1 MPSNL
6 LLVTPLRG
14 FDGTIGIYPA
24 RTAQAD
30 ENRLAVS
37 RICVDCAAPDCLI
50 FTAYQGLK
58 MTNLKPSHS
67 LFLILLL
74 FTVACSVQEMPER
87 TMAVSVTLQPT
98 GTIQTILS
106 STPTFSVKANLQNT
120 PSPVALTVTPTP
132 AIVQSC
138 LKPKELEIL
147 PENLQIGT
155 LLLYDRQDEKIFI
168 KDLITE
174 NRRELND
181 AQWNQVFGS
190 PDNKGFAY
198 LIRSEGQKYQLA
210 YSLYNVPEIKI
221 TPLDMS
227 IFGEWPIL
235 SGWINNNTVV
245 FHISGDKPTIL
256 LAVDLIS
263 GQERTLA
270 PDFPDINWLDG
281 WSWGYWGG
289 RTLYSP
295 DFHYVVFPRLKG
307 SEPHRYIL
315 WNMEIQ
321 KEIGFMDAGHASIAP
336 QWAPDGKKF
345 AVAYLNS
352 DFYVM
357 NVDGVEKRLTDLEKE
372 YPSYDLKIR
381 EWHWSPDSQKIAF
394 WLDLRTGEELVEQ
407 RLMVLDIIS
416 SVLTDYCR
424 QGDQV
429 QIAPGTLDYTPAPV
443 WSPDGSAL
451 LIENRED
458 ENRSKL
464 VIIDLNQHVSYQIG
478 EDLYPYDWL
487 IK

>member
-1 MPSNL
+1 
-6 LLVTPLRG
+6 
-14 FDGTIGIYPA
+14 
-24 RTAQAD
+24 
-30 ENRLAVS
+30 
-37 RICVDCAAPDCLI
+37 
-50 FTAYQGLK
+50 
-58 MTNLKPSHS
+58 MTNLKPSHN

-87 TMAVSVTLQPT
+87 TMTVSVTLQPT

-106 STPTFSVKANLQNT
+106 STPAFSVKDNLQNT
-120 PSPVALTVTPTP
+120 PSPVTLTLTQTP

-138 LKPKELEIL
+138 LKPKEGEIL
-147 PENLQIGT
+147 SENLQTGT
-155 LLLYDRQDEKIFI
+155 LLLYDRQDVKVFSRN
-168 KDLITE
+168 LITQ
-174 NRRELND
+174 NRHELND
-181 AQWNQVFGS
+181 AQMRQIFGS
-190 PDNKGFAY
+190 PDKKSFAY
-198 LIRSEGQKYQLA
+198 LIHIEGEEYQLL
-210 YSLYNVPEIKI
+210 YSMYNDLETIAF
-221 TPLDMS
+221 PLDRGL
-227 IFGEWPIL
+227 FGEWPTI
-235 SGWINNNTVV
+235 SGWINNNTIA
-245 FHISGDKPTIL
+245 FNISDHKPTTL
-256 LAVDLIS
+256 LAIDLVS

-281 WSWGYWGG
+281 WSWGWWG

-295 DFHYVVFPRLKG
+295 DFQYVIFPRLRG
-307 SEPHRYIL
+307 SEPHRYVL
-315 WNMEIQ
+315 WDTQTQ
-321 KEIGFMDAGHASIAP
+321 KEIGFMDAGHASVVP

-352 DFYVM
+352 DFYM
-357 NVDGVEKRLTDLEKE
+357 MDITGVEKQLTDLEKE
-372 YPSYDLKIR
+372 YPSYDLKIH
-381 EWHWSPDSQKIAF
+381 EWSWSPDSQKIAF
-394 WLDLRTGEELVEQ
+394 WLDLRSGEELVEQ